1 MMWPIFLLNYYRM
14 MLAILRHIFLLSI
27 LLIIAIHINAMESS
41 ISIDKIVIAHRGAS
55 GYLPEHTLEAKALA
69 YGMGADYL
77 EQDVVLTKDNE
88 VIVLHDPFLDR
99 VSDVMEQYPDRFR
112 IIEGVKRWLA
122 LDFTL
127 AEIRTLNATE
137 GFKLTNDGTKVANY
151 PERFPLFK
159 SRFEIPTLAEEI
171 EFIQGLN
178 KSMGKNV
185 GIYVE
190 VKAPWLHQMYDRD
203 ISKITLEL
211 IKSYGY
217 TKPDNKV
224 YIQCFDP
231 VETERIAK
239 ELYPELNIKLPLIQL
254 IAETSWNET
263 QRLVDG
269 KLQNYSYDWMAETGA
284 MKQVSEYADG
294 IGPWYPMLITQ
305 AESSQVQPS
314 LMLTEAKAAGLV
326 IHPYTFRKDDGE
338 VPSFANDF
346 TDYLDIYYRQL
357 DVDGVFTDFPDL
369 AVNYLRSLTSDN

>member
-1 MMWPIFLLNYYRM
+1 MMWPIFLLYYYRM

-27 LLIIAIHINAMESS
+27 LLIIAIQINAMESS

>member
-1 MMWPIFLLNYYRM
+1 MHNLMFRHL
-14 MLAILRHIFLLSI
+14 ILFGI
-27 LLIIAIHINAMESS
+27 LLLQPIQAESMIPDARS
-41 ISIDKIVIAHRGAS
+41 EKIVIAHRGAS

-99 VSDVMEQYPDRFR
+99 ISDVREKYPDRSR
-112 IIEGVKRWLA
+112 MIEGVKRWLA

-137 GFKLTNDGTKVANY
+137 RFKLTIDGSKVASY
-151 PERFPLFK
+151 PERFPLFT

-178 KSMGKNV
+178 KSTGKNV

-190 VKAPWLHQMYDRD
+190 VKAPWLHQLHDRD

-217 TKPDNKV
+217 TKPDDRV

-231 VETERIAK
+231 DETKRIAQ
-239 ELYPELNIKLPLIQL
+239 ELFPELNITLPLIQL

-269 KLQNYSYDWMAETGA
+269 ELENYSYDWMLETGA

-294 IGPWYPMLITQ
+294 IGPWYPMLVRQTQ
-305 AESSQVQPS
+305 TSQVEPS
-314 LMLTEAKAAGLV
+314 LMLTEAKAAGLA
-326 IHPYTFRKDDGE
+326 IHPFTFRRDVGE
-338 VPSFANDF
+338 IPSFATDF
-346 TDYLDIYYRQL
+346 SDYLDIYYRQL
-357 DVDGVFTDFPDL
+357 DVDGIFTDFPDL
-369 AVNYLRSLTSDN
+369 AVDYLNNLSKSN

>member
-1 MMWPIFLLNYYRM
+1 
-14 MLAILRHIFLLSI
+14 
-27 LLIIAIHINAMESS
+27 METNISS
-41 ISIDKIVIAHRGAS
+41 EKIVIAHRGAS

-77 EQDVVLTKDNE
+77 EQDVVLTKDNV

-99 VSDVMEQYPDRFR
+99 VSDVMEKFPERYRTV
-112 IIEGVKRWLA
+112 EGVKRWLA

-127 AEIRTLNATE
+127 TEIRTLNATE

-171 EFIQGLN
+171 ELIQGLN
-178 KSMGKNV
+178 KSTGKNV

-190 VKAPWLHQMYDRD
+190 VKAPWLHQMYGRD

-217 TKPDNKV
+217 TKPEDKI

-231 VETERIAK
+231 DETKRIAK

-263 QRLVDG
+263 QRMVNG
-269 KLQNYSYDWMAETGA
+269 ELQNYSYDWMFEVSA
-284 MKQVSEYADG
+284 MKKIAEYADG
-294 IGPWYPMLITQ
+294 IGPWYPMLIRQNTKPIK
-305 AESSQVQPS
+305 PS
-314 LMLTEAKAAGLV
+314 VMLTEAKTAGLL
-326 IHPYTFRKDDGE
+326 IHPFTFRKDAGQI
-338 VPSFANDF
+338 PSYAKDF
-346 TDYLDIYYRQL
+346 SDYLDIFYRQL

-369 AVNYLRSLTSDN
+369 AVDYLNSLNH